1 MSGLELVGAV
11 ASILAIVKLA
21 KTIISMCRIGIDSF
35 DGDSS
40 EFRMIFIEVSTLNGM
55 AESLHYLT
63 KLQIDKSP
71 LLGQLSSVMGAITGC
86 EKALEE
92 LVTLFPADVISGSEK
107 KPKIGKLTVAFAAI
121 KWQWKNEKA

>member
-11 ASILAIVKLA
+11 ASLPAIVKLA
-21 KTIISMCRIGIDSF
+21 KTIISMCRICIDSS

-40 EFRMIFIEVSTLNGM
+40 EFRVILIEVSTLNGI

-71 LLGQLSSVMGAITGC
+71 LLGQLSSLMDVVKGC

-92 LVTLFPADVISGSEK
+92 LVALFPADVISGSEK
-107 KPKIGKLTVAFAAI
+107 SQRLAS
-121 KWQWKNEKA
+121 